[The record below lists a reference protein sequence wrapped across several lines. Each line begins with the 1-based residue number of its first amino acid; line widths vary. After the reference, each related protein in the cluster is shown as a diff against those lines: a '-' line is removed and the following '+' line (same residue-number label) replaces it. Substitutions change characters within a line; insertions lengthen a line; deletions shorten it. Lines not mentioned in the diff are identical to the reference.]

1 MSIVN
6 QNQFVRN
13 LGTKPRATMTR
24 KILLQSLFLTIG
36 ILAGRIVLLDN
47 MAVGGLGYIIAMC
60 NTPYLPVAFIGSVI
74 GRLTYSTS
82 SIIPLEVIPEVICF
96 TILFVLKKINY
107 SPQYKLAVII
117 AIISRLPTIFTG
129 DIGYYAI
136 VMFGLSTII
145 LLGVSYSFTK
155 AYDSLKAGDVKPNI
169 VTIMGTIALL
179 LGALPSFDSVQIS
192 PMIILSSILIIACAA
207 SLGATYAS
215 GAGAVAAISIVLSG
229 NGSIEVGGMLAIC
242 GLTAGMFIDYG
253 KFVVTSVYIFITMLL
268 SMLYASDVF
277 YIMNWQSLSFCLIC
291 GLLLPNS
298 FLYN

>member
-13 LGTKPRATMTR
+13 LGTKPRATLTR
-24 KILLQSLFLTIG
+24 KILLQLLFLTIG

-74 GRLTYSTS
+74 GKLTYSTS

-129 DIGYYAI
+129 EIGYYAI

-155 AYDSLKAGDVKPNI
+155 AYDSIKAGDVKPNI
-169 VTIMGTIALL
+169 VMIMGTIALL
-179 LGALPSFDSVQIS
+179 LGALPSFNSVQIS
-192 PMIILSSILIIACAA
+192 P
-207 SLGATYAS
+207 
-215 GAGAVAAISIVLSG
+215 
-229 NGSIEVGGMLAIC
+229 
-242 GLTAGMFIDYG
+242 
-253 KFVVTSVYIFITMLL
+253 
-268 SMLYASDVF
+268 
-277 YIMNWQSLSFCLIC
+277 
-291 GLLLPNS
+291 
-298 FLYN
+298 